1 MEVKNVQMFVLGR
14 NLVTTFT
21 VHHDQSPAS
30 ADVECMF
37 SSTKIEDIKISL
49 RNYHKID
56 TKLKNKL
63 YQQAE
68 QEAEKI
74 FKQNFIHMSEQL
86 NI

>member
-30 ADVECMF
+30 VDVECMF
-37 SSTKIEDIKISL
+37 SSTKIEDLKISI
-49 RNYHKID
+49 RNHHKID
-56 TKLKNKL
+56 TKMKSYL

-74 FKQNFIHMSEQL
+74 FKQNSIQISEQL